1 MRDISREARYSG
13 WDGASKRGGEIDR
26 ERERDDSDGKSA
38 ERQQWMDG
46 WNREQVRKEEDGNGI
61 I

>member
-1 MRDISREARYSG
+1 MIAM
-13 WDGASKRGGEIDR
+13 
-26 ERERDDSDGKSA
+26 ERVQKGSNG
-38 ERQQWMDG
+38 WMDG